1 MHDRIVKSILLTGI
15 TISCFYWVCESF
27 MFFFLEP
34 QANFFQ
40 HLLGPNMFQTFTRI
54 LVLCL
59 FAIFGS
65 HIQYTVNKER
75 EADAALRASEDK
87 YRNIIESIEEGYFE
101 TDLRGNLTFFN
112 GALCRI
118 LGYEAEELRG
128 KNTRKFTPA
137 ETAAATNSVLAGV
150 ERTGEP
156 AAVVAYHSACSMQ
169 HGQKIRLE
177 PKALLTRAGFAVK
190 DVPEGHICCGSA
202 GVYNILQPEIAGQLR
217 TRKRDNLAKTKA
229 AIVATGNIGCI
240 VQLADRP
247 GETGRPVAHTVE
259 LLDWAYGGPEPAG
272 LAGRL

>member
-1 MHDRIVKSILLTGI
+1 LSFSPFDAMTKTMHDRIVRSILITGI
-15 TISCFYWVCESF
+15 FISCIYWVCESF

-40 HLLGPNMFQTFTRI
+40 HLLGPNMFQTFTRV

-87 YRNIIESIEEGYFE
+87 YRNILESIEEGYFE

-118 LGYEAEELRG
+118 LGYGAAELRG
-128 KNTRKFTPA
+128 KNTREFTPE
-137 ETAAATNSVLAGV
+137 ETAARTNDVLAGV

-156 AAVVAYHSACSMQ
+156 AAVVAYQVVDKDNNPKDLELSVSL
-169 HGQKIRLE
+169 IRD
-177 PKALLTRAGFAVK
+177 PWDSRR
-190 DVPEGHICCGSA
+190 GSA
-202 GVYNILQPEIAGQLR
+202 GWFETSPSACR
-217 TRKRDNLAKTKA
+217 RSRRARSS
-229 AIVATGNIGCI
+229 
-240 VQLADRP
+240 RP
-247 GETGRPVAHTVE
+247 APA
-259 LLDWAYGGPEPAG
+259 GPENGGHRDACRRHRPRLQQHPDGHPGQRLPA
-272 LAGRL
+272 